1 MEHRQGVLVASASVV
16 GTEQRGFRCPSTRKG
31 LRPREIGGSA
41 QTGAA
46 RRQGQPQGQHGVVC
60 PTPPLTATSRTQDRA
75 ESVGYFIALIVP
87 FFL

>member
-1 MEHRQGVLVASASVV
+1 MEHMQGVLVASASVV

-31 LRPREIGGSA
+31 LRPRETGGSA

-46 RRQGQPQGQHGVVC
+46 PGTAWGCVSHTTIDSHLQDPGQGRKCGVLYC
-60 PTPPLTATSRTQDRA
+60 PDCA
-75 ESVGYFIALIVP
+75 